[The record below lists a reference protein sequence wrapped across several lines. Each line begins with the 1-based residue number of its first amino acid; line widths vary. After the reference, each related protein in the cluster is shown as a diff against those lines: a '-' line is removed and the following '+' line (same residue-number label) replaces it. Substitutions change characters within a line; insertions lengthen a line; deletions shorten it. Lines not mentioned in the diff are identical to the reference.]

1 MSEKIEIEKDA
12 ALEPGDI
19 IEMHYDVIGGP
30 RWVVTRAIQLAMIED
45 HLRNSP
51 AFELIRLDE
60 LGDDVIIT
68 LKIRD
73 ATGQRVEVQQ
83 AGMMTALI
91 ISATVVT
98 IGIFTWLSLKTVYK
112 ITDSPAGKVALI
124 GAGTAGIAVL
134 VIVVLLLLRTG
145 KT

>member
-1 MSEKIEIEKDA
+1 MGEKIEIEKDA

-19 IEMHYDVIGGP
+19 IEMHFDVIGGP
-30 RWVVTRAIQLAMIED
+30 GWVGARAIQIAIIEAR
-45 HLRNSP
+45 LQNSP
-51 AFELIRLDE
+51 TLEVINFDE
-60 LGDDVIIT
+60 LDDDVIIT

-83 AGMMTALI
+83 AGMLTAMI

-98 IGIFTWLSLKTVYK
+98 IGIFTWLSFKTVYK
-112 ITDSPAGKVALI
+112 ITDSPAGKVALV
-124 GAGTAGIAVL
+124 GAGSAGIALLIIVILLVL
-134 VIVVLLLLRTG
+134 AKA